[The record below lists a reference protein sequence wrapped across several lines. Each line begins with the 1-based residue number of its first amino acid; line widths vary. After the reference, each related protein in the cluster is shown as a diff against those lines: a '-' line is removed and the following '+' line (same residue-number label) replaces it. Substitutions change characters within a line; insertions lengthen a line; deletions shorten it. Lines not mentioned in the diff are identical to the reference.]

1 MKPHCQPD
9 TELVVLRLKISEGC
23 KTVLLKLVRSAS
35 LCCAMGMA
43 MLGSV
48 AHAQSADIGEPIT
61 PVPQH
66 TELNAPKVALGKKL
80 FADSRL
86 SGGNGVACTSCH
98 LKQFGLTDGR
108 ALSPG
113 LPGWPGQ
120 INTPTL
126 YNVSLNA
133 LFSWSGQIKTLHD
146 QADGVIERTMGG
158 HWPDVVATL
167 NRDSELT
174 KAFDSIYDDGL
185 VRKNV
190 VDALVEYERSLNTPD
205 APFDR
210 YLRGEE
216 NAISAEAKAGY
227 GLFKDYGCASCHQ
240 GVNVG
245 GNMMQVFGI
254 FGTPPGAEDGAST
267 HGSAKAT
274 GISDREAVFRV
285 PSLRNVAKTAPYFH
299 NGSAATLPDAIN
311 VMAINQLGRDLS
323 TEEVARLEA
332 FLESLTGEHQGFP
345 VGNSGQ

>member
-1 MKPHCQPD
+1 MKPHFPPD
-9 TELVVLRLKISEGC
+9 TKRVVLRLKISEDR
-23 KTVLLKLVRSAS
+23 KAVLPRLARFGV
-35 LCCAMGMA
+35 LCCAMGTA
-43 MLGSV
+43 ILGTV
-48 AHAQSADIGEPIT
+48 AHAQTPDIGEPIT

-66 TELNAPKVALGKKL
+66 TELNTQKVELGKKL
-80 FADSRL
+80 FSDSRL
-86 SGGNGVACTSCH
+86 SGDNGVACTSCH

-146 QADGVIERTMGG
+146 QADGVVERTMGG
-158 HWPDVVATL
+158 HWPEVVATL
-167 NRDSELT
+167 NRDSKLT
-174 KAFDSIYDDGL
+174 QAFDAIYDDGL
-185 VRKNV
+185 VRKNI

-216 NAISAEAKAGY
+216 NAISEEAKAGY

-254 FGTPPGAEDGAST
+254 FGTPPGTEGGAST

-274 GISDREAVFRV
+274 GISENEAVFRV

-299 NGSAATLPDAIN
+299 NGSARTLPDAIN
-311 VMAINQLGRDLS
+311 VMAINQLGRDLA